1 MRRFAWSEEK
11 DAWLREVRGVGFEDV
26 LFSLARGGLLDVLA
40 HPNQVRYPGQRIL
53 VVEIDEYA
61 WLVPFVEGRER
72 RGDLPQDDHSE
83 SAGNAGALAAADGA
97 RGRDMDGLTQEERDI
112 LESFERG

>member
-40 HPNQVRYPGQRIL
+40 HPNQERYPGQRIL

-61 WLVPFVEGRER
+61 WLVPFVEDENVGEIFLKTIIPSRRATREH
-72 RGDLPQDDHSE
+72 LQP
-83 SAGNAGALAAADGA
+83 
-97 RGRDMDGLTQEERDI
+97 LTVHEGETWTD
-112 LESFERG
+112 